1 MGQYYAPVIIDQREN
16 PTVMW
21 WFNAHVYGNGL
32 KLMEHSYVGNG
43 FVRAVETILRLD
55 GALRLVWA
63 GDYADEEPAGT
74 NLWKQRLHGADED
87 FSRCVVVPSG
97 VKPLYGGHEATLNRI
112 VAASHVIDVPL
123 ASDEECR
130 YVLNVDTRQY
140 VDTTRAPLDAPA
152 SWDARIH
159 PLPLLTCEGNNR
171 GGGDYDSD
179 APIIGSW
186 ARSRVSVSGEV
197 PAGFGELDFA
207 SALHAEQL
215 V

>member
-1 MGQYYAPVIIDQREN
+1 MGQYFAPVIIDQREN

-21 WFNAHVYGNGL
+21 WFKPHVYGSGQ

-55 GALRLVWA
+55 GGLRVVWA
-63 GDYADEEPAGT
+63 GDYADEEPDGR
-74 NLWKQRLHGADED
+74 NLWKQRLRGTEED

-97 VKPLYGGHEATLNRI
+97 VQAPYAGYEERLSRI
-112 VAASHVIDVPL
+112 VAAGHVVDVPL
-123 ASDEECR
+123 AGDDECR

-140 VDTTRAPLDAPA
+140 VDTTRAPLDDPE
-152 SWDARIH
+152 SWDARVH

-179 APIIGSW
+179 APVIGSW
-186 ARSRVSVSGEV
+186 ARCRVSVSGDV
-197 PAGFGELDFA
+197 PAGFDELDFA
-207 SALHAEQL
+207 AALRSEQL